1 MSENNN
7 IMKSGF
13 LSTEQTRTPFLLLN
27 TRKCIACWKCI
38 AVCPNNVINKV
49 NFPWHKHALIENGRK
64 CTGCL
69 KCLAVCESNAL
80 YKLLNIDK
88 NRINVN
94 SASKFIINLSLLLIG
109 SLMIFSGFLIQFEY
123 HMGNQG
129 EIDANHSVLRIYYSG
144 WSAIHKIS
152 IVLLSV
158 LMIFH
163 INQHWKWYTTVIR
176 KKLAAKNKQVITLTI
191 VFLLVAISGY
201 ISWFIHLSGG
211 SELIRKIFIEIHD
224 KLTLV
229 LTLYLI
235 LHLVKRFKWFTVTF
249 SSLMKR

>member
-1 MSENNN
+1 
-7 IMKSGF
+7 MKFGF
-13 LSTEQTRTPFLLLN
+13 FYQEQTQTPFLRLN
-27 TRKCIACWKCI
+27 TKKCIACWKCI

-69 KCLAVCESNAL
+69 KCVNICESNAL
-80 YKLLNIDK
+80 YKFQNMDK
-88 NRINVN
+88 SRIKNN
-94 SASKFIINLSLLLIG
+94 GRSASKFTTNLSLLLIG
-109 SLMIFSGFLIQFEY
+109 SLMIFSGFLLQFEY

-129 EIDANHSVLRIYYSG
+129 EIDTNHSVLGIYYSG

-163 INQHWKWYTTVIR
+163 ILQHWKWYTTVV
-176 KKLAAKNKQVITLTI
+176 KKRLVAKNKQVITLTI
-191 VFLLVAISGY
+191 VFILVAISGY
-201 ISWFIHLSGG
+201 IPWFIHLSEG

-229 LTLYLI
+229 LIIYLI
-235 LHLVKRFKWFTVTF
+235 LHLIKRFKWFIATF
-249 SSLMKR
+249 DLLIKK